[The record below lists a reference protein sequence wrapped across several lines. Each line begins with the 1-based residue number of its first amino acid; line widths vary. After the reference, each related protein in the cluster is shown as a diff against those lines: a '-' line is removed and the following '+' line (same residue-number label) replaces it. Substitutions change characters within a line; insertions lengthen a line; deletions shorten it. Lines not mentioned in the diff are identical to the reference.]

1 MLLMKPWL
9 SRTLRVIASVGI
21 VIAIILIEFHFH
33 DLRSTTVDYSL
44 LLAIL
49 FFAVRWDRLETIV
62 ASVVAALGFLYYF
75 QEPVGSLKA
84 TDPQSY
90 VAVAGFL
97 LTAIIVSQTALKA
110 RRRAAEAL
118 ERKRETE
125 RLYELGQAL
134 LASDSLQTTVWIA
147 INQAIPIFGVAGAAF
162 FVPAANEIHRA
173 GDAGAITDEALR
185 ATSAAKTNS
194 VDKAARVSIVPIKM
208 GEELVGSLGIFGAA
222 LSETVLN
229 SIGTLISVVLDRV
242 RAGEKLLIEKRV
254 SESLL
259 LN

>member
-1 MLLMKPWL
+1 MRLMRPWM
-9 SRTLRVIASVGI
+9 RTTLRLIASIGI
-21 VIAIILIEFHFH
+21 VIAIILIEFHFQGLH
-33 DLRSTTVDYSL
+33 STTVDYSL

-49 FFAVRWDRLETIV
+49 FFAVRWGRLEAIV
-62 ASVVAALGFLYYF
+62 SSLVRALGFLYYF
-75 QEPVGSLKA
+75 QDPVGSLKV

-97 LTAIIVSQTALKA
+97 LTAIIVSHTALKA

-147 INQAIPIFGVAGAAF
+147 INQVIPIFGVAGAAF
-162 FVPAANEIHRA
+162 YVPATNEIHRA
-173 GDAGAITDEALR
+173 GDARAIADEALR
-185 ATSAAKTNS
+185 ATATATGNYVDTAA
-194 VDKAARVSIVPIKM
+194 VVSIVPIKM
-208 GEELVGSLGIFGAA
+208 GEQLVGSLGLCGAT

-229 SIGTLISVVLDRV
+229 SI
-242 RAGEKLLIEKRV
+242 
-254 SESLL
+254 
-259 LN
+259 

>member
-1 MLLMKPWL
+1 MLLMRPWL
-9 SRTLRVIASVGI
+9 RRTLRVIASVGI
-21 VIAIILIEFHFH
+21 VIGIILIEFQFH
-33 DLRSTTVDYSL
+33 DLHSTTVDYSL

-49 FFAVRWDRLETIV
+49 FYAVRWDRLETIV

-97 LTAIIVSQTALKA
+97 LTAIIVSHTALKA

-147 INQAIPIFGVAGAAF
+147 INQAIPIFGVAGAGI
-162 FVPAANEIHRA
+162 FVSATHPNHRD
-173 GDAGAITDEALR
+173 GPAGAPAD
-185 ATSAAKTNS
+185 
-194 VDKAARVSIVPIKM
+194 P
-208 GEELVGSLGIFGAA
+208 
-222 LSETVLN
+222 TVTAQCA
-229 SIGTLISVVLDRV
+229 S
-242 RAGEKLLIEKRV
+242 
-254 SESLL
+254 
-259 LN
+259 